1 MARWRTPVETWLE
14 AEQDGRED
22 AAEAA
27 FDHVFAALPAV
38 EPSPAFVARASEAA
52 WAAAGHRRRMAG
64 LAATAAAVLVVGAS
78 AAVLYVAFD
87 GRTAWL
93 LAAAASLAS
102 GAVLSLVTA
111 GATVASWW
119 SIGADAGLAL
129 ATAIANPYSV
139 VALAAIE
146 LVAIAA
152 LVMLHRLLQSDVEIR
167 APRAYCY

>member
-1 MARWRTPVETWLE
+1 MAPWRTHVETWLE
-14 AEQDGRED
+14 AEQAGRDD

-27 FDHVFAALPAV
+27 LDHVFAALPAV
-38 EPSPAFVARASEAA
+38 EPSPDFVARASETA
-52 WAAAGHRRRMAG
+52 WAAAGHRRRMVG
-64 LAATAAAVLVVGAS
+64 LAATVAAVLVVGAS
-78 AAVLYVAFD
+78 AAGLYVAFD
-87 GRTAWL
+87 GRIAWL

-111 GATVASWW
+111 GATVAGWW
-119 SIGADAGLAL
+119 SISADAGLAL

-139 VALAAIE
+139 VALATIE

-152 LVMLHRLLQSDVEIR
+152 LVTLHRLLQSDVEIR